1 MTATTTRSAEFLTE
15 EMLGRFDERA
25 PVYDRE
31 HRFFSED
38 FDELRDRGYLNAAVP
53 EAFGGAGLTFAE
65 VQDLQRRLA
74 YVAPATALAVNMHF
88 YWTGVAAELSNAGD
102 PSLEWIL
109 RASADGAVFAA
120 GHGEAGNDI
129 PLLLS
134 SSAAKRVDG
143 GWEITGHKIFGS
155 LSPVWTFLGVH
166 ALDTS
171 DPEHPQVVHAFVPRD
186 AERYHIEQTWNV
198 LGMRAT
204 ESNDTILDHTFVP
217 DEYVAL
223 VCPAGFGGA
232 GMFQVSIFAWGLLG
246 FATVYRAIAQ
256 RAYDE
261 TVRRMHRRTS
271 VALTR
276 PMAYHPGVQHEVA
289 EMRIALEAID
299 GYLGRVISE
308 WSNHVDHG
316 MEWPLKILAAKYFT
330 VNEAWGVVDRALDLS
345 GGSGIFT
352 RDRMEQMF
360 RDARLGRIHPGNS
373 LLTHEVV
380 GKLSL
385 GINPDEQPRWG

>member
-1 MTATTTRSAEFLTE
+1 MTTILSPTDLLTDD
-15 EMLGRFDERA
+15 LLARFDERA

-31 HRFFSED
+31 HRFFQED
-38 FDELRDRGYLNAAVP
+38 FDELKERGYLLAAVP
-53 EAFGGAGLTFAE
+53 TAFGGAGLSFSE
-65 VQDLQRRLA
+65 VQALQRRLA

-88 YWTGVAAELSNAGD
+88 YWTGVAAQLSQAGD
-102 PSLEWIL
+102 ASCEWML
-109 RASADGAVFAA
+109 RAAADGAVFAA

-134 SSAAKRVDG
+134 SSAAERVDG
-143 GWEITGHKIFGS
+143 GWEITAHKIFGS
-155 LSPVWTFLGVH
+155 LSPVWDYLGLH
-166 ALDTS
+166 ALDAS
-171 DPEHPQVVHAFVPRD
+171 DPENLRIVHAFLPRD
-186 AERYHIEQTWNV
+186 AERYRIEQTWDV

-223 VCPAGFGGA
+223 VCPAGFAGA
-232 GMFQVSIFAWGLLG
+232 GLFQLSIFAWGLLG
-246 FATVYRAIAQ
+246 FGTVYSALAQ

-271 VALTR
+271 IALTR
-276 PMAYHPGVQHEVA
+276 SLAYHPGVQHEIA
-289 EMRIALEAID
+289 EMRISLEAID
-299 GYLGRVISE
+299 KYLGGIIDD
-308 WSNHVDHG
+308 WSNGVDHG
-316 MEWPLKILAAKYFT
+316 HEWPLKILAAKYFV
-330 VNEAWGVVDRALDLS
+330 VNEAWSVVDKALDLS

-380 GKLSL
+380 GKMSL
-385 GINPDEQPRWG
+385 GINPDETPRWG